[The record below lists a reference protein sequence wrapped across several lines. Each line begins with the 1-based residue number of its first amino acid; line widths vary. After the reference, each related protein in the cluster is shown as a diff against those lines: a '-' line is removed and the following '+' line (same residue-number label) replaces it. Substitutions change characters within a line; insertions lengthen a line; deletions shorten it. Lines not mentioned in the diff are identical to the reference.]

1 MKTLKPQVL
10 GVTVIVVI
18 FSFLFWFA
26 WLFIAYVADEWSS
39 PPVDERSGP
48 AAKSTY

>member
-1 MKTLKPQVL
+1 MKTLKPEVL

-26 WLFIAYVADEWSS
+26 WLFIACVADEWRS
-39 PPVDERSGP
+39 PPADERSIP
-48 AAKSTY
+48 TARSY